1 MLSARPRYVLGQVVT
16 STIEVSRDHVGGH
29 TSTAGSPPSGPQIVR
44 RTLIYASVGPSGSAA
59 RRAGVTMGIVIGS
72 ALLAASSG
80 IHLELWSMGYRTI
93 PTIGPL
99 FLVQVIAGALL
110 ALLLLVSRRLLMVVA
125 AAGFMIATIVGL
137 LLSIYV
143 GLFGFMDTLAAPYAG
158 LSLGVESA
166 GAVVLAVVGTVLVLG
181 HGRSEQRHPHTD
193 RGEDERALQAWSR

>member
-1 MLSARPRYVLGQVVT
+1 M
-16 STIEVSRDHVGGH
+16 STIEVGRDHRGSH
-29 TSTAGSPPSGPQIVR
+29 TSTLGAQPPRPHIVR
-44 RTLIYASVGPSGSAA
+44 RTLTYASVGPSGSAA
-59 RRAGVTMGIVIGS
+59 RRAGITLGIVVGS
-72 ALLAASSG
+72 GLLAASSG

-110 ALLLLVSRRLLMVVA
+110 AVLLLFSRRLLMVVA

-166 GAVVLAVVGTVLVLG
+166 GTVVLAIVGTAVARG
-181 HGRSEQRHPHTD
+181 HGYSEQRPPHAD
-193 RGEDERALQAWSR
+193 RRDNQRALQAQSG